1 VVDFDQR
8 ALGNLEAQVQSL
20 SVALSLLTAKLD
32 KNSEKLDDVE
42 RTLSEAKGGWR
53 VLMVVGGAAGTIGSA
68 VTWLAQTFAGKTGP

>member
-1 VVDFDQR
+1 MVDFDQR

-32 KNSEKLDDVE
+32 RNSEQLNEVE

-53 VLMVVGGAAGTIGSA
+53 VLMIVAGAAGSVGS
-68 VTWLAQTFAGKTGP
+68 VGTWLAQTFMGKNP

>member
-20 SVALSLLTAKLD
+20 SVALSLLTVKLDHNSAKLD
-32 KNSEKLDDVE
+32 EVE

-53 VLMVVGGAAGTIGSA
+53 VLMIVGGAAGSIG
-68 VTWLAQTFAGKTGP
+68 AGLSYIASLLVPPKV